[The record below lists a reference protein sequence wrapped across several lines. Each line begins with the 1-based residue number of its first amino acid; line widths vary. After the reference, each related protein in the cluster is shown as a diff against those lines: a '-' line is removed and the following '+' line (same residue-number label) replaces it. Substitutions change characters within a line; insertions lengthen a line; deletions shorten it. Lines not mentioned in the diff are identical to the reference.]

1 MRKVE
6 SEQFELGSAPIADIT
21 INVKSRDDIPA
32 LLLGLQHLYVTDHL
46 REQVFELLEAEG
58 KPNVRKDT
66 GRPGME
72 LWRILVLAIVKQ
84 GLNCDFDRLTELAN
98 EHSTLRQMM
107 GHGPVVS
114 HFYERQT
121 VVDNVSLLSPQLLVK
136 INQLLVQD
144 GHKVVRKKPWR
155 NIAKAC

>member
-32 LLLGLQHLYVTDHL
+32 LLLGLQHLYVTDYL

-84 GLNCDFDRLTELAN
+84 GLSCDFDRLTHIAN
-98 EHSTLRQMM
+98 YDNLVRQMM
-107 GHGPVVS
+107 GHGPVAS
-114 HFYERQT
+114 HFYELQT